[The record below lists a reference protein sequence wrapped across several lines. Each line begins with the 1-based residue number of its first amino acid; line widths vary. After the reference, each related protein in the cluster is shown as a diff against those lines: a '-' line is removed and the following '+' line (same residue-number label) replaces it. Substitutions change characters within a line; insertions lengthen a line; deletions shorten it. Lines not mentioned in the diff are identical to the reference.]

1 MKLLFYFG
9 HPAHFHLF
17 KNVVADLKKRGHS
30 TKTLI
35 KKKDVLENLLTG
47 SNYDFINILP
57 EGRKDSKIGIAIG
70 LIKRCLKMFLFCLK
84 DRPDLLIG
92 TSVEMPYVG
101 KLLGIPSINVNED
114 DADVVPLYAKLAYPF
129 ASEILT
135 PEPCNNGKWESK
147 SIKYAGYH
155 ELTYLHPN
163 TFKPDRSKV
172 QRYFQT
178 ESPYFIIR
186 FAKFTAHHDQGIN
199 GINADIA
206 EKIIKILEPHGRV
219 FITSERKLELQF
231 GKYQIMI
238 NPLDMHHAMYFATM
252 YIGDSQTMAAGAGVL
267 GTPFIRYN
275 DFVGKI
281 GYLKEI
287 EEKYKM
293 GFGIKPN
300 EPEKLYNKIKE
311 LLDTPNLKEVWQ
323 NRKQKMLSEKIDV
336 AEFMVWFVEN
346 YPNSARIMKENPD
359 YQDRFRSTF
368 VKGSS
373 MHTTST

>member
-17 KNVVADLKKRGHS
+17 KNVVVDLKKRGHS
-30 TKTLI
+30 IKTLI
-35 KKKDVLENLLTG
+35 KKKDILENLLMG

-57 EGRKDSKIGIAIG
+57 EGRKDSKIGIVLG
-70 LIKRCLKMFLFCLK
+70 LIKRCVKMLLFCLK

-114 DADVVPLYAKLAYPF
+114 DAEVVPLYSKLAYPL

-155 ELTYLHPN
+155 ELAYLHPV
-163 TFKPDRSKV
+163 TFKPDRSKI
-172 QRYFQT
+172 QDYFQT

-186 FAKFTAHHDQGIN
+186 FSKLTAHHDQGIH
-199 GINADIA
+199 GINGDIA
-206 EKIIKILEPHGRV
+206 EKTIKILEPHGRV
-219 FITSERKLELQF
+219 FITSEREFETQF
-231 GKYQIMI
+231 EKYRIMI

-252 YIGDSQTMAAGAGVL
+252 YIGDSQTMAAEAGVL

-275 DFVGKI
+275 DFVGRI

-287 EEKYKM
+287 EEKYEM
-293 GFGIKPN
+293 GYGIKPR
-300 EPEKLYNKIKE
+300 EPDKLYNKIKE

-323 NRKQKMLSEKIDV
+323 YKRQKMLSEKIDV
-336 AEFMVWFVEN
+336 AEFMVWFIEN
-346 YPNSARIMKENPD
+346 YPNSARIMKKDPD
-359 YQDRFRSTF
+359 YQYRFRSTDYED
-368 VKGSS
+368 
-373 MHTTST
+373 